1 MALNVLL
8 VEDTV
13 GIPMSKVLNKWG
25 YEVSL
30 AVDGEDAWKQA
41 SEKSFDC
48 FLIDWML
55 PGISGIDLVHK
66 LRQASHCKD
75 KAIVMISGRSDKEDI
90 ATAASSGVDS
100 YLAKPFTAVQLRDKI
115 EAVVAARAA
124 KQSGDNQ
131 RGESQRIQRIVQGH
145 MRFVK
150 MDETPYLI
158 LGEPANTTTDLQ
170 SSQWKHVVAY
180 LDHAARAVER
190 ANQEHEGLCLDYVI
204 ATQADE
210 IVEHVKSLITR
221 ERICAVLL
229 SVDFKGNAL
238 RLTRLLCANR
248 SKDEFA
254 VYLVCNSQNDIPFI
268 QQAEL
273 EELGVRICERAD
285 LGESGWQDL
294 IAQQVIDR

>member
-1 MALNVLL
+1 MPLNVLL

-55 PGISGIDLVHK
+55 PGISGIDLVQK

-124 KQSGDNQ
+124 KQSGITSA
-131 RGESQRIQRIVQGH
+131 G
-145 MRFVK
+145 
-150 MDETPYLI
+150 
-158 LGEPANTTTDLQ
+158 TTSA
-170 SSQWKHVVAY
+170 SSALFK
-180 LDHAARAVER
+180 
-190 ANQEHEGLCLDYVI
+190 G
-204 ATQADE
+204 
-210 IVEHVKSLITR
+210 
-221 ERICAVLL
+221 ICAL
-229 SVDFKGNAL
+229 
-238 RLTRLLCANR
+238 
-248 SKDEFA
+248 
-254 VYLVCNSQNDIPFI
+254 
-268 QQAEL
+268 
-273 EELGVRICERAD
+273 
-285 LGESGWQDL
+285 
-294 IAQQVIDR
+294 